1 MSSPKKTIDMK
12 KVTTLSIEC
21 GNKDLKKLTISI
33 DDNLDAGRIAYDFC
47 KKNNLD
53 YESMAMLTNKIKTIQ
68 SEFINSLNY
77 HNNNR
82 NSNRDNSKKFTH
94 NNFRT
99 SNENGALSNKDY
111 SKILNDKISKN
122 SFTKISANTTINNNL
137 TETNFQIRKTSRPS
151 SNKVNYGER
160 LYHKG
165 LKLKEKTKKE
175 LAQKK
180 NELENKNKTTYS
192 FRPKINPISFSVL
205 YKRMTTHTACTDETN
220 IINYQTFRNE
230 KLDELNKKYSSKNQD
245 FTFKPK
251 INKNSLKIAQE
262 RAAGTMNCSSRYN
275 KLYNDTKRIKTHIDS
290 LSKQFYDN
298 NLFKPKINTHYSF
311 PYQNIPFEERQN
323 VYQSKS
329 KEKKEKLVENI
340 LTEETKGNFTPEINQ
355 TFNSRFYTDV
365 FNDLYNKAE
374 VYKQRKLEIANR
386 LYSNKEKVKANQES
400 NQLLNKK
407 KTECFK
413 ELFHLMDKNKSG
425 LITKSNIDF
434 SKVPK
439 HINRIFERIV
449 KELEDEDQTLNEFEF
464 VSVCMQLYDYLD
476 YPDKKLFLELG
487 KKNSNKNKKIE
498 EENKKIFTF
507 RPKINKSQNK

>member
-1 MSSPKKTIDMK
+1 MK

-21 GNKDLKKLTISI
+21 GNKELKKLTISI
-33 DDNLDAGRIAYDFC
+33 DNNLNAERVAYDFC

-53 YESMAMLTNKIKTIQ
+53 YESMTMLTNKIKAIK
-68 SEFINSLNY
+68 SEFLNSAN
-77 HNNNR
+77 NNSNNR
-82 NSNRDNSKKFTH
+82 NSNRVNNKKNEH
-94 NNFRT
+94 NNLKT
-99 SNENGALSNKDY
+99 SNENVTLLNKDY
-111 SKILNDKISKN
+111 SKILNEKISKN
-122 SFTKISANTTINNNL
+122 SFTKISANTTINNNF
-137 TETNFQIRKTSRPS
+137 TESNFQMRKTSCPS
-151 SNKVNYGER
+151 SNMVNYGER
-160 LYHKG
+160 LYYKG
-165 LKLKEKTKKE
+165 LKLKEKTIKE
-175 LAQKK
+175 LTQKK
-180 NELENKNKTTYS
+180 NEIENKNKATYS

-205 YKRMTTHTACTDETN
+205 YKRMTTHTACTDENN
-220 IINYQTFRNE
+220 IINYQTLRNE
-230 KLDELNKKYSSKNQD
+230 KMDELNKKYSSQNQN

-251 INKNSLKIAQE
+251 INKNSLKIEQE

-275 KLYNDTKRIKTHIDS
+275 KLYNDTKKKKFHIDS
-290 LSKQFYDN
+290 LSKQFYDS
-298 NLFKPKINTHYSF
+298 NLFKPKINTYYSF

-329 KEKKEKLVENI
+329 KEKKEKLIENV

-355 TFNSRFYTDV
+355 TFNSRYYTDV
-365 FNDLYNKAE
+365 FNDLYNKAG
-374 VYKQRKLEIANR
+374 VYKQRKLEIENR
-386 LYSNKEKVKANQES
+386 IYSNKEKIKANQES

-413 ELFHLMDKNKSG
+413 ELFNLMDKNKTG
-425 LITKSNIDF
+425 LITKTNIDF

-476 YPDKKLFLELG
+476 YPDKKLFLEFKEKDLN
-487 KKNSNKNKKIE
+487 KNSKVE

-507 RPKINKSQNK
+507 RPKINQNKKK